1 MDMFLSL
8 VTLFLVANMAIVFT
22 MLRRIDLNNASVQAW
37 EQEHA
42 VVEPAVSSRP
52 VYAPTFN
59 TELAQ

>member
-22 MLRRIDLNNASVQAW
+22 LLRRIDLNNASVQAW
-37 EQEHA
+37 EQTQVA
-42 VVEPAVSSRP
+42 TDVAINQP
-52 VYAPTFN
+52 VFEANLN

>member
-22 MLRRIDLNNASVQAW
+22 LLRRIDLNNASVQAW
-37 EQEHA
+37 EQTQVTTDVA
-42 VVEPAVSSRP
+42 ISQP
-52 VYAPTFN
+52 VFEANLN

>member
-22 MLRRIDLNNASVQAW
+22 LLRRIDLNNASVQAW
-37 EQEHA
+37 EQA
-42 VVEPAVSSRP
+42 QAATDVASQPA
-52 VYAPTFN
+52 YNANLN

>member
-22 MLRRIDLNNASVQAW
+22 LLRRIDLNNASVQAW
-37 EQEHA
+37 EQA
-42 VVEPAVSSRP
+42 QAATDVASNQP
-52 VYAPTFN
+52 VFNANLN

>member
-22 MLRRIDLNNASVQAW
+22 LLRRIDLNNASVQAW
-37 EQEHA
+37 EQAQAATEVTVA
-42 VVEPAVSSRP
+42 QPAYVP
-52 VYAPTFN
+52 GLN

>member
-22 MLRRIDLNNASVQAW
+22 LLRRIDLNNASVQAW
-37 EQEHA
+37 EQA
-42 VVEPAVSSRP
+42 QVVTEAAASRP
-52 VYAPTFN
+52 AYSANLN

>member
-22 MLRRIDLNNASVQAW
+22 LLRRIDLNNASVQAW
-37 EQEHA
+37 EQAQVVTEA
-42 VVEPAVSSRP
+42 VASRP
-52 VYAPTFN
+52 AYNANLN

>member
-22 MLRRIDLNNASVQAW
+22 LLRRIDLNNASVQAW
-37 EQEHA
+37 EQAQAATA
-42 VVEPAVSSRP
+42 VASSRP
-52 VYAPTFN
+52 AYNANFN